1 MCRKSPNSPS
11 GSGDEAVEEAN
22 TIYGIVT
29 PVAWTVETL
38 NDTVDAEVA
47 DLPADMRARLVRIA
61 ELIEAVGLP
70 SVREPHV
77 KHIRGPVWEIRL
89 KGKAG
94 IARALYVTAKA
105 QRVVVVRAFVK
116 KTQKTPAGEIDLAI
130 QRAKE
135 MDR

>member
-1 MCRKSPNSPS
+1 M
-11 GSGDEAVEEAN
+11 
-22 TIYGIVT
+22 
-29 PVAWTVETL
+29 AWTVETL

-77 KHIRGPVWEIRL
+77 KHIRGPVWEIRM